1 MDINSNFILPDIST
15 RKALFYLYEYR
26 YATQMNKQNKSLIE
40 TKNKLMMIA
49 KGGEFGMGGERGEK
63 GEGEY
68 GPKQCNNCRAVD
80 GF

>member
-1 MDINSNFILPDIST
+1 
-15 RKALFYLYEYR
+15 
-26 YATQMNKQNKSLIE
+26 
-40 TKNKLMMIA
+40 MMIA
-49 KGGEFGMGGERGEK
+49 KGGEFGMGGEMGEK